1 MTDHAARPR
10 TWWRSGWALGDAPA
24 VLAPVFVLENRD
36 PASSPLLV
44 PVGLLL
50 RRRG

>member
-10 TWWRSGWALGDAPA
+10 TPA
-24 VLAPVFVLENRD
+24 VLALVLVLENRD
-36 PASSPLLV
+36 PVSTRLLA